1 MNFQAIFIVYIICEL
16 FELFY
21 VQKGETLNAYM
32 TNLLEMYERGIVRF
46 LCMHPSFYAAIFAA
60 IYFDNFSFLIVGLII
75 LKALD
80 IILKLI
86 LLDKI
91 IKTKPLGIF
100 AQMLERDMP
109 LNFPLKAA
117 LTLFYA
123 VVFYIN
129 FNA

>member
-1 MNFQAIFIVYIICEL
+1 MMIY
-16 FELFY
+16 
-21 VQKGETLNAYM
+21 K
-32 TNLLEMYERGIVRF
+32 RGIVHF
-46 LCMHPSFYAAIFAA
+46 LCMHPSFYAAIFTA

-91 IKTKPLGIF
+91 IKAKPLGIF
-100 AQMLERDMP
+100 AQMLERDIP
-109 LNFPLKAA
+109 LNFPLKSA

-129 FNA
+129 FTV